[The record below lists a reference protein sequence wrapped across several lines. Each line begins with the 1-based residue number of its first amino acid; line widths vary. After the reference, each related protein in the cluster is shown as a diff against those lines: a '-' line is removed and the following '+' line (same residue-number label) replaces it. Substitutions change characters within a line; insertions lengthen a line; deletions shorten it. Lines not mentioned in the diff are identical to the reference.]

1 MTNNEF
7 LINFLTKLINELE
20 VMNTASTQVENPD
33 NSQEVNIMDF
43 VPVLATKLQLSIPEA
58 QVLLQHLY
66 DINPGACISLFAKE
80 IAIFLDLRYPDHI
93 SELDEY
99 FVLSLTDGCI
109 HRCNT
114 PIKNH
119 QCLALFRTLDDAK
132 FACKVLKPMLK
143 AIYGKQK
150 NKKH

>member
-20 VMNTASTQVENPD
+20 VINTTPKQANNP
-33 NSQEVNIMDF
+33 NHSQEVDIMDF
-43 VPVLATKLQLSIPEA
+43 VPVLATKFNLPTSET
-58 QVLLQHLY
+58 QVLLQRLY
-66 DINPGACISLFAKE
+66 DMNPGACISLFAKE
-80 IAIFLDLRYPDHI
+80 IAIFLDLRYPNHI
-93 SELDEY
+93 SKLDEY

-109 HRCNT
+109 HPCNT

-143 AIYGKQK
+143 AVYGKQK

>member
-20 VMNTASTQVENPD
+20 VMNTTPKQADNP
-33 NSQEVNIMDF
+33 NHPQEVDIMNF
-43 VPVLATKLQLSIPEA
+43 VPVLAIKFKLPTSETL
-58 QVLLQHLY
+58 VLLQHLY
-66 DINPGACISLFAKE
+66 DMNPGACISLFAKE

-93 SELDEY
+93 SKLDEY

-109 HRCNT
+109 HPCNT

-143 AIYGKQK
+143 AVYGKQK

>member
-20 VMNTASTQVENPD
+20 VINPASNQVDNPD
-33 NSQEVNIMDF
+33 DSQEVNIMDF
-43 VPVLATKLQLSIPEA
+43 VPVFAKKFKLSIPETQA
-58 QVLLQHLY
+58 MLQNLY

-80 IAIFLDLRYPDHI
+80 IAIFLDLRYPNHI

-109 HRCNT
+109 HTCNT

-119 QCLALFRTLDDAK
+119 QCIALFRTLDDAK
-132 FACKVLKPMLK
+132 YACKVLKPMLK
-143 AIYGKQK
+143 AVYGKQK

>member
-109 HRCNT
+109 HRCKT

-143 AIYGKQK
+143 AVYGKQK

>member
-1 MTNNEF
+1 MTNNEKF
-7 LINFLTKLINELE
+7 IKFLTELIQELE
-20 VMNTASTQVENPD
+20 TTTVVKPVNVV
-33 NSQEVNIMDF
+33 QEPQTIELSDF
-43 VPVLATKLQLSIPEA
+43 VSVFAQKFEMSIPDTHKM
-58 QVLLQHLY
+58 LQHLY

-109 HRCNT
+109 HTCNT
-114 PIKNH
+114 SIKNH

-143 AIYGKQK
+143 AVYGKQK

>member
-20 VMNTASTQVENPD
+20 VTNTASNQVENPD
-33 NSQEVNIMDF
+33 TSQEVNIMDF
-43 VPVLATKLQLSIPEA
+43 VPVLATKLQLSTPETQA
-58 QVLLQHLY
+58 LLQQLY

-93 SELDEY
+93 SELNEY

-109 HRCNT
+109 HKCNT

-143 AIYGKQK
+143 AVYGKQK

>member
-1 MTNNEF
+1 MNNNDF

-20 VMNTASTQVENPD
+20 VMNTASNQVDNPNNPQD
-33 NSQEVNIMDF
+33 ITIMDF
-43 VPVLATKLQLSIPEA
+43 IPVFAKKFEMSIPDT
-58 QVLLQHLY
+58 QKMLQHLY

-80 IAIFLDLRYPDHI
+80 LAIFLDLRYPDHI
-93 SELDEY
+93 AELNEY

-109 HRCNT
+109 HTCNT

-132 FACKVLKPMLK
+132 YACKVLKPMLK
-143 AIYGKQK
+143 AVYGKQK

>member
-1 MTNNEF
+1 MTHNEF
-7 LINFLTKLINELE
+7 LINFLTKLIKEVE

-33 NSQEVNIMDF
+33 NSQNINIMDF
-43 VPVLATKLQLSIPEA
+43 VPVLATKFNLSTSDT
-58 QVLLQHLY
+58 QVFLQHLY

-143 AIYGKQK
+143 AVYGKQK

>member
-20 VMNTASTQVENPD
+20 VINTTPKQAN
-33 NSQEVNIMDF
+33 NLNHSQEVDIMDF
-43 VPVLATKLQLSIPEA
+43 VPVLATKFNLPTSET
-58 QVLLQHLY
+58 QVLLQRLY
-66 DINPGACISLFAKE
+66 DMNPGACISLFAKE

-93 SELDEY
+93 SKLDEY

-109 HRCNT
+109 HPCNT

-143 AIYGKQK
+143 AVYGKQK

>member
-20 VMNTASTQVENPD
+20 VMNTASNQVDNPD
-33 NSQEVNIMDF
+33 DSQEVDIMDF
-43 VPVLATKLQLSIPEA
+43 VPVFAKKFNLSIPET
-58 QVLLQHLY
+58 QTMLQNLY
-66 DINPGACISLFAKE
+66 DVNPGACISLFAKE

-93 SELDEY
+93 SELNEY

-109 HRCNT
+109 HTCNT

-119 QCLALFRTLDDAK
+119 QCIALFRTLDDAK
-132 FACKVLKPMLK
+132 YACKVLKPMLK
-143 AIYGKQK
+143 AVYGKQK

>member
-1 MTNNEF
+1 MNNNEF
-7 LINFLTKLINELE
+7 LINFLTKLIKELE
-20 VMNTASTQVENPD
+20 VINTTPNQIENP
-33 NSQEVNIMDF
+33 NNLQEVDIMDF
-43 VPVLATKLQLSIPEA
+43 VPVLATKFKLPTSET

-66 DINPGACISLFAKE
+66 DMNPGACVSLFAKE
-80 IAIFLDLRYPDHI
+80 IAIFLDLRYPNHI

-109 HRCNT
+109 HKCNT

-132 FACKVLKPMLK
+132 YACKVLKPMLK
-143 AIYGKQK
+143 DIYGKQK

>member
-7 LINFLTKLINELE
+7 LINFLTKLLSELE
-20 VMNTASTQVENPD
+20 VMNTASNQVDNPD
-33 NSQEVNIMDF
+33 DSQAVDIMDF
-43 VPVLATKLQLSIPEA
+43 VPVFAKKFNLSIPET
-58 QVLLQHLY
+58 QTMLQTLY

-93 SELDEY
+93 SELNEY

-109 HRCNT
+109 HTCNT

-119 QCLALFRTLDDAK
+119 QCIALFRTLDDAK
-132 FACKVLKPMLK
+132 YACKVLKPMLK
-143 AIYGKQK
+143 AVYGKQK

>member
-7 LINFLTKLINELE
+7 LINFLTRLLNELE
-20 VMNTASTQVENPD
+20 TPNTVSNQVANPD
-33 NSQEVNIMDF
+33 NSKEVDIMDF
-43 VPVLATKLQLSIPEA
+43 VPVLATKLKMSIPET
-58 QVLLQHLY
+58 QTMLQHLY
-66 DINPGACISLFAKE
+66 EINPGACISLFAKE

-109 HRCNT
+109 HKCNT

-119 QCLALFRTLDDAK
+119 QCLALFRTLEDAK
-132 FACKVLKPMLK
+132 HACKVLKPMLK
-143 AIYGKQK
+143 DVYGKQK

>member
-143 AIYGKQK
+143 AVYGKQK

>member
-7 LINFLTKLINELE
+7 LINYLTKLIHELE
-20 VMNTASTQVENPD
+20 VMNTAANKVNNPD
-33 NSQEVNIMDF
+33 TSQEVNIMDF
-43 VPVLATKLQLSIPEA
+43 VPVLAKKFELLIPET
-58 QVLLQHLY
+58 QMLLQRLY

-80 IAIFLDLRYPDHI
+80 IAIFLDLKYPDHI
-93 SELDEY
+93 SESNEY

-109 HRCNT
+109 HTCNT

-119 QCLALFRTLDDAK
+119 QCVALFRTLDDAK
-132 FACKVLKPMLK
+132 YACKILKPMLK
-143 AIYGKQK
+143 AVYGKQK